1 VATCLA
7 RTASDNASRPQGTA
21 SVEWQSVGRELQ
33 SFERNEEIG
42 DVERF
47 LVQEFCR
54 YLKEEGLGDE
64 EAISAATAFALAAQP
79 SAERTLARLTEIADG
94 YIRAAWGKPTS
105 FLKRAAQRS
114 SRTMGLYG
122 GRSCA

>member
-1 VATCLA
+1 VATLLA

-54 YLKEEGLGDE
+54 YLKEEGLGD
-64 EAISAATAFALAAQP
+64 
-79 SAERTLARLTEIADG
+79 
-94 YIRAAWGKPTS
+94 
-105 FLKRAAQRS
+105 
-114 SRTMGLYG
+114 
-122 GRSCA
+122 

>member
-1 VATCLA
+1 MAV
-7 RTASDNASRPQGTA
+7 R
-21 SVEWQSVGRELQ
+21 GRELQ

-105 FLKRAAQRS
+105 FLKRGGSAQQPNYGS
-114 SRTMGLYG
+114 G